1 MATVRQS
8 GVDAEEEALELGG
21 RVVPR
26 ELMAEVLRRLGPRG
40 RHGRRCGQPW
50 LV

>member
-1 MATVRQS
+1 MATARQS

-26 ELMAEVLRRLGPRG
+26 ELMAEVLRDWGLGGVMGDAVVSRG
-40 RHGRRCGQPW
+40 
-50 LV
+50 